1 MHDEINIKGF
11 SKLDENQKFY
21 VKNFIKLVSEL
32 HKKGD
37 SIISELDNFQ
47 GQNED
52 ELLKH
57 IATIMLKFNIKEES
71 IELTNAQQKEI
82 KKYLFKVIDDAFIDE
97 YNKEKANVSKQL
109 KENIIDQYN
118 INNFLLSFGLDFNL
132 KKISDFDLDRILNE
146 KIKGENYSDRIWNN
160 KNEVAQ
166 KVKVIIKKFLNGE
179 ISCNKIEKE
188 IRERYKVNKSIS
200 SRLIRNEITRVQ
212 TESNE
217 QFFKDNDG
225 EYLLYSATL
234 DLHTCDKC
242 KSYDGKVYRVDEER
256 PQLPLHVNDRCM
268 YILLPNKDFRPSNRL
283 DNITKKNVSYK
294 DYIQWYEEK
303 EKQLGKDSLKA
314 EELRIKNKGI
324 DRSQFNNYKNV
335 LGSKNL
341 PKSLKGFQKLKY
353 NNIDEW
359 NLLKDYKRS
368 RSSNMISAFTSFDDY
383 KEFKRRIEKELVGLT
398 TSNGIEIKSQ
408 SKHFI
413 ERVIGTSFDPEKKK
427 PRDGVDLSVI
437 EETLKRPLKVKEEP
451 KKNSHKFISDRV
463 TVTINPY
470 TGNLI
475 QCNPTDADLVRR
487 LKNV

>member
-1 MHDEINIKGF
+1 MHGEINIKGF

-47 GQNED
+47 GQNEG

-71 IELTNAQQKEI
+71 LELTNAQQKEI

-118 INNFLLSFGLDFNL
+118 INNFLLSFGLDFTL

-166 KVKVIIKKFLNGE
+166 KVKVKIKKFLNGE

-294 DYIQWYEEK
+294 DYKQWYEEK

-398 TSNGIEIKSQ
+398 TSNGIKITGQ
-408 SKHFI
+408 SKHLL
-413 ERVIGTSFDPEKKK
+413 ERIFGTSNDPKTGRPREGVSIENVKDALINGSVRIRKNDLNSIKFVTEKCM
-427 PRDGVDLSVI
+427 VSVN
-437 EETLKRPLKVKEEP
+437 P
-451 KKNSHKFISDRV
+451 K
-463 TVTINPY
+463 
-470 TGNLI
+470 TGNII
-475 QCNPTDADLVRR
+475 QVNP
-487 LKNV
+487 